1 MLGSPVLQV
10 QNTGPLHFF
19 LEHSLAGYLLFFFL
33 KKILHYFA
41 FYRDMVILFHGFTSF
56 SMCRSPIEDNIL
68 SITACLLGI
77 LSFTERWGWEMKKVS
92 LGTYKRVL
100 DKSEAAVCRSHLP
113 LQKWEGKWSWNAS
126 CNNIVSGMVT
136 RDTLLSYWPIFS
148 LSLATVPEGFAKC

>member
-19 LEHSLAGYLLFFFL
+19 LEHSLAGYLLFVFSQEDTA
-33 KKILHYFA
+33 FA
-41 FYRDMVILFHGFTSF
+41 FYRDIVILFHGFTSF

-113 LQKWEGKWSWNAS
+113 LQK
-126 CNNIVSGMVT
+126 
-136 RDTLLSYWPIFS
+136 
-148 LSLATVPEGFAKC
+148 